1 MSKTL
6 IYLVRHG
13 QSVHN
18 LRKRVAGQLPSYL
31 TEQGLEDARSV
42 ARVLE
47 GLQFDVIYS
56 SDLQRVRQT
65 VETIRNDLALS
76 CPVSISPLLRELDY
90 GEFTNRTVKETFV
103 FFDYRLIRNRRYPG
117 GEGFEDLERRVL
129 LFVRQLR
136 FEALGKHILITA
148 HAGSIR
154 LLLVVLG
161 AIQPH
166 EMSNQFI
173 GNRYVGRV
181 VLNGSGEFSEYSILS
196 QGPINSFERGF

>member
-1 MSKTL
+1 MNKTL

-18 LRKRVAGQLPSYL
+18 FRKRVAGQLPSYL

-76 CPVSISPLLRELDY
+76 CPLRISPLLRELDY
-90 GEFTNRTVKETFV
+90 GEFTNQTVKETFN
-103 FFDYRLIRNRRYPG
+103 FFDYRLIRNRRYPD

-136 FEALGKHILITA
+136 LEALGKQILITA

-154 LLLVVLG
+154 VLLVVLG
-161 AIQPH
+161 AMQPN
-166 EMSNQFI
+166 EMSSHFI

-181 VLNGSGEFSEYSILS
+181 VLNGSGEFAEYAILS
-196 QGPINSFERGF
+196 